1 MPNWCNNNITI
12 SGDEGTIRTLTAVLK
27 GLKSSDDNEDEEKT
41 GDVFKAL
48 IGTPPYMS
56 DGEYEKKWYETNI
69 DWFGT
74 KWDINY
80 CEHSFN
86 FSKEEINFSCETAWS
101 PPIAFM
107 TNLCKMYKV
116 SGNLFYSEGGVGFAG
131 ETTFSWL
138 DDELDVF
145 DQEYEYFEGLYKL
158 SNEEFWAE
166 VDYRVDCILDEEMS
180 LEDFLSE
187 FEFVTEKDKEELT
200 RLYNE
205 TIENNDED
213 DDDTEGE

>member
-12 SGDEGTIRTLTAVLK
+12 NGDEGTIRTLTAVLK
-27 GLKSSDDNEDEEKT
+27 GLKSHDENEEEEKT

-48 IGTPPYMS
+48 IGIPPYMS
-56 DGEYEKKWYETNI
+56 EGDYEKKWYDTNI

-101 PPIAFM
+101 PPIAFL

-116 SGNLFYSEGGVGFAG
+116 SGHIFYSESGIGFTG
-131 ETTFSWL
+131 ETTFTWQ

-145 DQEYEYFEGLYKL
+145 DQEYEYFEGLYRL
-158 SNEEFWAE
+158 SKDEFWSE
-166 VDYRVDCILDEEMS
+166 VDYRLDCILDEEMS
-180 LEDFLSE
+180 LEEFLSE
-187 FEFVTEKDKEELT
+187 YNFVSNEDKKELT

-213 DDDTEGE
+213 DDAEGE